1 MKRKNRYFCKK
12 TKMNI
17 LRKISIVSVALAA
30 LYSFSVN
37 PAVLPISVATG
48 IFAFAEDTIY
58 QFVENPP
65 KFNDQQ
71 SHEEDLHD
79 FLSKNLVYPPE
90 AQQKGIQGMVFVSF
104 VVEKDGSISN
114 ATVARGIDPLCDAE
128 ALRVV
133 NLMPEWIPGNNDG
146 EAERVKVTLPIQFRI
161 KYKENTQTVEE
172 PIYQCQTL
180 ESYPRFNEKST
191 HENDFR
197 SFLQKNIV
205 YPPEAQQKGIQGTVY
220 VSFIVEKDGSL
231 SNADIAHSVHPLLDF
246 VALRVV
252 YSMPKWIPGKLDGKE
267 VRVKFTIP
275 IKFERRDK

>member
-1 MKRKNRYFCKK
+1 
-12 TKMNI
+12 MNL
-17 LRKISIVSVALAA
+17 LRKISIVSVVLAA
-30 LYSFSVN
+30 LYAFSVK
-37 PAVLPISVATG
+37 PAVLPFIGATG
-48 IFAFAEDTIY
+48 FFVFVEDTIY

-65 KFNDQQ
+65 RFNIQQ

-133 NLMPEWIPGNNDG
+133 NLMPEWIPGDDDG
-146 EAERVKVTLPIQFRI
+146 KAERVKVTLPIQFRI
-161 KYKENTQTVEE
+161 KYNENTQTVEE
-172 PIYQCQTL
+172 PIYECQTL
-180 ESYPRFNEKST
+180 ERYPQFNEKPS
-191 HENDFR
+191 HEQDFR
-197 SFLQKNIV
+197 QFLVKNIV
-205 YPPEAQQKGIQGTVY
+205 YPPEAQKNGIQGTVY

-267 VRVKFTIP
+267 VRVKFTMP
-275 IKFERRDK
+275 IKFELRDNTFQFK